1 MRNNLY
7 FKEMLLDMGIASTRV
22 DSLAQATDDLHS
34 AISRLD
40 DHNYKLF
47 VSNFYK
53 TITLIDTFGEREKV
67 KRFYHVKGL
76 QNEEL

>member
-22 DSLAQATDDLHS
+22 DNLAQATDDLHT
-34 AISRLD
+34 AVARLD
-40 DHNYKLF
+40 DRNYKLF

-53 TITLIDTFGEREKV
+53 TISLIDAFGEREKM

>member
-1 MRNNLY
+1 MSNNLY

-22 DSLAQATDDLHS
+22 DSLAKATDELHT

-47 VSNFYK
+47 LLTFSKTVS
-53 TITLIDTFGEREKV
+53 LIDAFGEREKM

>member
-7 FKEMLLDMGIASTRV
+7 FKEMLLDMGIASTRI
-22 DSLAQATDDLHS
+22 DNLAQATDDLHT
-34 AISRLD
+34 AVARLD
-40 DHNYKLF
+40 DPNYKLF
-47 VSNFYK
+47 LSNFYK
-53 TITLIDTFGEREKV
+53 TISLIDAFGEREKM

>member
-1 MRNNLY
+1 MSNNLY

-22 DSLAQATDDLHS
+22 DSLAQATDDLHT

-40 DHNYKLF
+40 DRNYKLF
-47 VSNFYK
+47 ISNFYK
-53 TITLIDTFGEREKV
+53 TTTLIDAFGEREKM

>member
-1 MRNNLY
+1 MSNNLY

-34 AISRLD
+34 AIARLD

-47 VSNFYK
+47 LLTFSKTVS
-53 TITLIDTFGEREKV
+53 LIDTFGEREKV